1 MTLTKYF
8 RKNILIHARN
18 FGLAQKN
25 YYSSQRKL
33 VERKYRI
40 HPFIIFVVAFY

>member
-8 RKNILIHARN
+8 RKNIHARN

-25 YYSSQRKL
+25 YYSFQRKL